1 MRYYGLGVTVAIVA
15 TLLIVELLRR
25 GQLREKYA
33 ALWLLITA
41 AIVTVGV
48 APDLIVPITR
58 AVGVE
63 TPSNLIFFLGALVLL
78 GVCLHLSWEVSRLE
92 DETRRLAE
100 EHALLR
106 LEVSQLSLGSATPA
120 AQPRVPAIAGSKAA
134 QHDRA

>member
-1 MRYYGLGVTVAIVA
+1 MTYYGLGATVAVAA
-15 TLLIVELLRR
+15 TLVIIELLRR

-41 AIVTVGV
+41 AIVTVGL
-48 APDLIVPITR
+48 APDLIVPVTQ
-58 AVGVE
+58 AVGVQ
-63 TPSNLIFFLGALVLL
+63 TPSNLVFFLGALVLL

-106 LEVSQLSLGSATPA
+106 LDVVELAVKLEDKLVRAS
-120 AQPRVPAIAGSKAA
+120 
-134 QHDRA
+134 HD